1 MQTDLQA
8 QIAAA
13 EAEISE
19 KIEALAKLRKQ
30 LPLEPV
36 KDYTF
41 RASNGGE
48 VRLSDLFGDK
58 NDLIIIHN
66 MGRAC
71 IYCTLWADG
80 FNGVSDHLEDRAGF
94 ALVSPDSPEEQ
105 AKFAASRR
113 WKFKMLSGK
122 GNSFAMDMGFDD
134 ETYGYQPGIS
144 TFVRDSAGNISRAAR
159 ADLGPGDLY
168 CLVWHL
174 YNLLPSGRNNWE
186 PKYRYERK

>member
-13 EAEISE
+13 EAEVSE

-41 RASNGGE
+41 RAANGGE
-48 VRLSDLFGDK
+48 VRLSELFGDK
-58 NDLIIIHN
+58 SDLIIIHN

-80 FNGVSDHLEDRAGF
+80 FNGVAEHLADRAGF

-105 AKFAASRR
+105 SQFAASRG
-113 WKFKMLSGK
+113 WKFKIVSGQ
-122 GNSFAMDMGFDD
+122 GGTFAKDMGF
-134 ETYGYQPGIS
+134 EQEPGDYWPGVS
-144 TFVRDSAGNISRAAR
+144 TFVKDKEGNIFRAASAG
-159 ADLGPGDLY
+159 LGPGDLY
-168 CLVWHL
+168 CSVWHL
-174 YNLLPSGRNNWE
+174 YDLLPSGTNNWE
-186 PKYRYERK
+186 PKYRYE